1 MGLLDKTLNLA
12 KKATEAVID
21 TAGNKID
28 EAKQKRAEEERR
40 FIAEF
45 PYKHRYIIRQKD
57 SVSLDL
63 VLWDVLERDSYV
75 IYDADENP
83 VYIAKGTV
91 LMGKHHFVITN
102 PEKQEMGKVR
112 KALFNVP
119 IPFMKERKTCTI
131 EIAGQEPF
139 DIETCI
145 SLKERE
151 YNVLYRNMSI
161 RADAKEKEFQVFDKK
176 GKKPII
182 HIYKIRSEENFFK
195 DKYFVGF
202 DDEANKMLAIC
213 MAIGI
218 DTIRFS
224 ED

>member
-63 VLWDVLERDSYV
+63 VLWYVLERDSYV

-131 EIAGQEPF
+131 EIAVQEPF